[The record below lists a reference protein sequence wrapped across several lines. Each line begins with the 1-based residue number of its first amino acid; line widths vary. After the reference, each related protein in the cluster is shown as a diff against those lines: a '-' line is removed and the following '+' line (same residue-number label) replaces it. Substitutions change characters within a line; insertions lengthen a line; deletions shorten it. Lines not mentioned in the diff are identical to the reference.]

1 MAVAGLDLDSNNLRG
16 EVPVDL
22 CLLENLE
29 TLRLANNHLEGTL
42 PSCLASH
49 PALMTLEFE
58 GNAELANT
66 AVSDPLFCQKGWEG
80 LVSDCSL
87 TCACCTGCVET

>member
-16 EVPVDL
+16 EIPEDL
-22 CLLENLE
+22 CLLDNLE

-42 PSCLASH
+42 PSCLATHST
-49 PALMTLEFE
+49 LEILEFE
-58 GNAELANT
+58 GNAELADG
-66 AVSDPLFCQKGWEG
+66 AVSDPLFCQKTWES

-87 TCACCTGCVET
+87 TCACCTDCVEL